1 VIQALGLGKY
11 NLLMPGTLRLPSAR
25 ALRHRN
31 FRLFFAGQLIS
42 LIGTWMQSVAQSWLV
57 YSLTGSTVL
66 LGLVGFASQIPV
78 FLLAPIGGVV
88 ADAMN
93 RHRVLLMTQM
103 SAMVLAAIL
112 AALTILG
119 SIQIWQIFVL
129 ASLLGIVNAFDIP
142 ARQAFIVEMVG
153 KEDLVN
159 AIALNSSMVNGARLV
174 GPAVAGVLVSMI
186 GEGWCF
192 AINAAS
198 YVAVLIGLVRMDVPR
213 RTLQTRAGSALRSVS
228 EGFEFVVATPPV
240 RSLMLLLGLVS
251 LMGMPYS
258 TLMPVFAD
266 RILRAGPGGLG
277 VLMGMSGA
285 GALTGALALA
295 SKQSLRGLGRWVAWS
310 SAAFGASLIL
320 FSASRT
326 FWLSAVLLVPVGCSM
341 MVQMASSNT
350 LIQSM
355 VPDHLRGR
363 VMSIYSMMF
372 MGMAPFG
379 ALLAGAIAYRLG
391 APLTVALGGV
401 ACLIGAAVF
410 GVRLPAFRTAA
421 REIILAL
428 QSAGGEP
435 AAATSTPAV
444 AKEG

>member
-1 VIQALGLGKY
+1 MASL
-11 NLLMPGTLRLPSAR
+11 PRLPSIR

-31 FRLFFAGQLIS
+31 FRLFFGGQLIS

-66 LGLVGFASQIPV
+66 LGLVGFASQFPV
-78 FLLAPIGGVV
+78 FLMAPIGGVV
-88 ADAMN
+88 ADAVN
-93 RHRVLLMTQM
+93 RHRVLLATQT
-103 SAMVLAAIL
+103 SAMVLAALL
-112 AALTILG
+112 AALTLAG
-119 SIQIWQIFVL
+119 HIQIWHIFVL

-142 ARQAFIVEMVG
+142 SRQSFIVEMVG
-153 KEDLVN
+153 REDLVN

-174 GPAVAGVLVSMI
+174 GPAVAGVVVSLV

-192 AINAAS
+192 AVNALS
-198 YVAVLIGLVRMDVPR
+198 YLAVIAGLLLMDVPER
-213 RTLQTRAGSALRSVS
+213 AVAPPAGSALQSIQ
-228 EGFEFVVATPPV
+228 EGFGFVARTPPV

-266 RILRAGPGGLG
+266 RILRAGAGGLG

-285 GALTGALALA
+285 GALIGALALA
-295 SKQSLRGLGRWVAWS
+295 SKRSLRGLGRWVAWS

-320 FSASRT
+320 FSLSRT
-326 FWLSAVLLVPVGCSM
+326 FWLSALLLVPVGCSM

-379 ALLAGAIAYRLG
+379 ALMAGALAHRLD
-391 APLTVALGGV
+391 APPTVALGGA
-401 ACLIGAAVF
+401 ACLAGAAAF
-410 GVRLPAFRTAA
+410 GAALPAFRTAA
-421 REIILAL
+421 REIIVSL
-428 QSAGGEP
+428 QAAGGDPP
-435 AAATSTPAV
+435 AATTLSKDT
-444 AKEG
+444 

>member
-1 VIQALGLGKY
+1 
-11 NLLMPGTLRLPSAR
+11 MPGVPRLPSIR

-78 FLLAPIGGVV
+78 FLLAPFGGVV

-93 RHRVLLMTQM
+93 RHRVLLATQTA
-103 SAMVLAAIL
+103 AMVLAAIM
-112 AALTILG
+112 AVLTIRG
-119 SIQIWQIFVL
+119 SIQIWHVFVL
-129 ASLLGIVNAFDIP
+129 ASLLGVVNAFDIP
-142 ARQAFIVEMVG
+142 ARQSFIVEMVG

-159 AIALNSSMVNGARLV
+159 AIALNSSMVNAARLI
-174 GPAVAGVLVSMI
+174 GPAVAGVLVSI
-186 GEGWCF
+186 VGEGWCF
-192 AINAAS
+192 AINAVS
-198 YVAVLIGLVRMDVPR
+198 YVAVIIGLFRMDVPGR
-213 RTLQTRAGSALRSVS
+213 KIEARGASALRGIG
-228 EGFEFVVATPPV
+228 EGFEFVAVTPPV
-240 RSLMLLLGLVS
+240 RSLMLLLGLIS

-266 RILRAGPGGLG
+266 RILHAGPGGLG
-277 VLMGMSGA
+277 LLMGMSGA
-285 GALTGALALA
+285 GALIGALALA

-310 SAAFGASLIL
+310 SGAFGATLIL
-320 FSASRT
+320 FSLSRAL
-326 FWLSAVLLVPVGCSM
+326 WLSAVLLVPVGCSM

-363 VMSIYSMMF
+363 VMAIYSMMF

-379 ALLAGAIAYRLG
+379 ALLAGALAHRLG

-410 GVRLPAFRTAA
+410 GVQLPAFRTAA
-421 REIILAL
+421 REIIVAL
-428 QSAGGEP
+428 QPAGGEP
-435 AAATSTPAV
+435 SAATSTPAM
-444 AKEG
+444 AKDA